1 MRLTNYLE
9 SLEEEDA
16 LTALRKMGNTYYRQI
31 VRHPEK
37 LTVHFQA
44 VSEIADAEVAERL
57 RLGYE
62 SYAVH
67 FSKVIQRG
75 IEQGTIRKDADVDTV
90 AWALNGLGVFMN
102 MTRLLSFKGTF
113 REEVLGNIL
122 EILLSI
128 R

>member
-1 MRLTNYLE
+1 M
-9 SLEEEDA
+9 
-16 LTALRKMGNTYYRQI
+16 
-31 VRHPEK
+31 
-37 LTVHFQA
+37 VHFQA

-57 RLGYE
+57 GLGYE

-102 MTRLLSFKGTF
+102 MTRLLSFKDTF